1 MMNTQELLQTLTTQL
16 GKPVALSPHGTVRLS
31 YQERLN
37 LIVEI
42 QSEFDLH
49 FYGVLGEVPLTDAE
63 GIYQRLLQAQL
74 LGQRTGQ
81 TSFAIDTAH
90 HQVLLQRHLDLRR
103 LEPEDLVDAIQD
115 FFVRLDHWTSA
126 WNVGGEGEAVAR
138 PSVAE
143 LSPISESIAW
153 IRG

>member
-1 MMNTQELLQTLTTQL
+1 MMNLQQLLQTLSTQL

-31 YQERLN
+31 YQSRLD

-49 FYGVLGEVPLTDAE
+49 FYGVLGEVPLTDVE

-81 TSFAIDTAH
+81 TSFAIDAAH
-90 HQVLLQRHLDLRR
+90 NQVLLQRHLDLRR

-115 FFVRLDHWTSA
+115 FFVRLDLWTSN
-126 WNVGGEGEAVAR
+126 WNARGEDAMAA
-138 PSVAE
+138 PSVTTAP
-143 LSPISESIAW
+143 PIMQSIAW

>member
-1 MMNTQELLQTLTTQL
+1 MMNMQQLLQTLSTQL

-31 YQERLN
+31 YQNRLD
-37 LIVEI
+37 LILET

-74 LGQRTGQ
+74 FWQMTGQ
-81 TSFAIDTAH
+81 TSFAIDAAH
-90 HQVLLQRHLDLRR
+90 NQVLLQRHLDLRR
-103 LEPEDLVDAIQD
+103 IEPEDLVDAIQD
-115 FFVRLDHWTSA
+115 FFVRLDRWTSN
-126 WNVGGEGEAVAR
+126 WNARGEDAMAA
-138 PSVAE
+138 PSVTTVP
-143 LSPISESIAW
+143 PIMQSIAW